1 MIHLIMK
8 QALKSVTPNTWVLS
22 IIATLVSGSFA
33 MNVYAVR
40 EWRAADQLE
49 YRTADA
55 MLHARMDKTQAAFA
69 DSVKVIDAL
78 RREMEH
84 RITRLETIEEVRSGE
99 GQ

>member
-1 MIHLIMK
+1 MK
-8 QALKSVTPNTWVLS
+8 EALKSISPNTWVLS
-22 IIATLVSGSFA
+22 IVATMVSGSFA

-55 MLHARMDKTQAAFA
+55 ALHARVDKTQDAFA
-69 DSVKVIDAL
+69 DSVKVLDAL

-84 RITRLETIEEVRSGE
+84 RLTRLETLEEARRGE